1 MSKNNTFDYLQTSN
15 EEFLDLFRKENGS
28 YLCKEL
34 LGCDLA
40 TDEEKK
46 YAMEKQL
53 FVEFCP
59 KMVESAT
66 VITKKLLN
74 S

>member
-1 MSKNNTFDYLQTSN
+1 MCDIILFEKFEFD
-15 EEFLDLFRKENGS
+15 EEVDLRWI
-28 YLCKEL
+28 YMCKEL
-34 LGCDLA
+34 LECDLA
-40 TDEEKK
+40 TDEGKK

-66 VITKKLLN
+66 MITEKLLN
-74 S
+74 R